1 MITEQCQ
8 LCTCYVIAKNHAVWE
23 AVLKMSYQLSYFEN
37 FTVQFVSNPF
47 LLFILSSAVFFFS
60 FALGTTN
67 FRCCLI
73 AVSIIIRGRWR
84 IWRWHSLSL
93 WMLGGASHAGMSLH
107 SRWLYEWKMSNNLV
121 LLFSEQH
128 FNCTFVHTWYSLYP
142 RIQLRLGFFPVRTFQ
157 TLTMESK
164 RIIKIVNIKM
174 ISVDSPWN
182 QLS

>member
-1 MITEQCQ
+1 MITDQRQ
-8 LCTCYVIAKNHAVWE
+8 LCTCYVIAKIMRFG
-23 AVLKMSYQLSYFEN
+23 KLSLIKWATNWDLFWKFDCPIRIHSVPSLHSFKCCFFYF
-37 FTVQFVSNPF
+37 T
-47 LLFILSSAVFFFS
+47 
-60 FALGTTN
+60 LGATN
-67 FRCCLI
+67 FKCCLI
-73 AVSIIIRGRWR
+73 AVSITIRGRWR
-84 IWRWHSLSL
+84 IWLWHSLSL

-157 TLTMESK
+157 TLTMDSK